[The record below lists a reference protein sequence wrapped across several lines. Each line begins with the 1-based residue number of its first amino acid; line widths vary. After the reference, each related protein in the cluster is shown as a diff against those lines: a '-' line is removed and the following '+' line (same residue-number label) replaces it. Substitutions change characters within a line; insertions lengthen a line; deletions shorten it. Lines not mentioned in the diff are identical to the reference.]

1 MSTVQNQNKRTTVYL
16 DPQLHRALSIKA
28 LETSR
33 SVSDLINESVR
44 LALAEDQADLAA
56 FEERVAEPVVS
67 YEAVLKDLK
76 DRGRI

>member
-1 MSTVQNQNKRTTVYL
+1 MSVARPKTKRTTVYL
-16 DPQLHRALSIKA
+16 DSQLHRALSIKA

-44 LALAEDQADLAA
+44 HALAEDQADLAA

-67 YEAVLKDLK
+67 FEAVLEELK
-76 DRGRI
+76 KNGRI